1 MSQTQKAA
9 PADIALEEIKRRLL
23 SGLRGGDIESAT
35 DALLEAWAHHGVVK
49 GNMQALDRFAIGSG
63 LVDGMKERQRVAKVM
78 ANAMSKALEHQEQVT
93 EEPDYEARLNASG
106 SKAKVQE

>member
-1 MSQTQKAA
+1 MAQPQKA
-9 PADIALEEIKRRLL
+9 PPGDSTLEEIKRRLL
-23 SGLRGGDIESAT
+23 SGLRGGDLESAA

-78 ANAMSKALEHQEQVT
+78 ANAMSKMLEHQESVV
-93 EEPDYEARLNASG
+93 EEPDYEARLNVSG
-106 SKAKVQE
+106 SKAEV